1 MASTTS
7 GSRNGRYIGSVS
19 AGEFANVCE
28 SAVLDAV
35 TADAARVSPISIEP
49 ESPMKI
55 RAGEKLCGRKPRQA
69 PASTAVSS
77 EGANATSPYPCRAR
91 W

>member
-1 MASTTS
+1 
-7 GSRNGRYIGSVS
+7 
-19 AGEFANVCE
+19 
-28 SAVLDAV
+28 VLDAV
-35 TADAARVSPISIEP
+35 TADAARVRPISIEP

-77 EGANATSPYPCRAR
+77 DGRERDVAVPSRAR
-91 W
+91 